1 MWPCKSI
8 YTRARRS
15 PYGSRES
22 VAPAAS
28 SDPAAPIPSSRF
40 PTPVTDRDLLERLRQ
55 GDTTA
60 FDAIFR
66 AWYGPLVGTAERML
80 RDRAVAEELVQ
91 DVMLELWRRRESLTA
106 EGSPQAYLFQAT
118 RNRVLNHLRHLKIEQ
133 RGEPEVRSESSP
145 SPHADAA
152 VVEAELDVAVQRAMQ
167 SLPDRCREVFELS
180 RVHGLKYAE
189 IARQLGIS
197 VKTVEAQMGKALR
210 TLREQL
216 APWLPG
222 GS

>member
-1 MWPCKSI
+1 MS
-8 YTRARRS
+8 
-15 PYGSRES
+15 
-22 VAPAAS
+22 
-28 SDPAAPIPSSRF
+28 
-40 PTPVTDRDLLERLRQ
+40 DLLERLRQ
-55 GDTTA
+55 GDTSA

-66 AWYGPLVGTAERML
+66 TWYGPLVGTAERML

-91 DVMLELWRRRESLTA
+91 DVMLELWRRRETLTP

-133 RGEPEVRSESSP
+133 RSEPEVTSEASSP
-145 SPHADAA
+145 PRADAA
-152 VVEAELDVAVQRAMQ
+152 VAEEELDVAVHRAVQ

-180 RVHGLKYAE
+180 RVHGLKYSE

-216 APWLPG
+216 AAWLPDRE
-222 GS
+222 